1 MDLKTTLTGLF
12 ERLSGFSKERPQA
25 GQKYRLMGITAELLE
40 VIRQLRTEV
49 LVRVS
54 QEAPIDVDIDIDYG
68 ETAGQALQA
77 KLPEDMAG
85 WQSDKTL
92 SEMLAETVVVGR
104 LEAPEAETVT
114 SLFASTDGLSLPQLV
129 QVVNETLG
137 ELNSVLLRIDA
148 QLKRRHS
155 KEEYVRLYEAEKRR
169 YMSSGTSGRV
179 RQAFDEW
186 VELCDGAPTLED
198 IFDYRLEKVVHL
210 FQKNGVKADHVHR
223 ATHYKDEIDFEQLE
237 DEALRKSSYRYYSAL
252 RQMTDWRD
260 GYLVP
265 IPDKIG
271 QMFFLERHEENAK
284 ARRGTL
290 LRYLHKIELVQRE
303 LRRLLEAET
312 GGGDGTLN
320 YFAPE
325 KNLKVLLSEEWFEIH
340 RTDKQYDHRWTND
353 FVNALMASEHREYI
367 AEEWGKYKRQDYIR
381 GCVLG
386 LLKEG
391 GVIKGSLDSISRSAG
406 VCENYRTFS
415 KYMGQCRQEP
425 FAEWILDYIIKVPQK

>member
-1 MDLKTTLTGLF
+1 MDLNTTLTGLF

-155 KEEYVRLYEAEKRR
+155 NAER
-169 YMSSGTSGRV
+169 M
-179 RQAFDEW
+179 
-186 VELCDGAPTLED
+186 VES
-198 IFDYRLEKVVHL
+198 RS
-210 FQKNGVKADHVHR
+210 
-223 ATHYKDEIDFEQLE
+223 
-237 DEALRKSSYRYYSAL
+237 KSS
-252 RQMTDWRD
+252 
-260 GYLVP
+260 
-265 IPDKIG
+265 I
-271 QMFFLERHEENAK
+271 
-284 ARRGTL
+284 
-290 LRYLHKIELVQRE
+290 
-303 LRRLLEAET
+303 
-312 GGGDGTLN
+312 
-320 YFAPE
+320 
-325 KNLKVLLSEEWFEIH
+325 
-340 RTDKQYDHRWTND
+340 
-353 FVNALMASEHREYI
+353 
-367 AEEWGKYKRQDYIR
+367 
-381 GCVLG
+381 
-386 LLKEG
+386 
-391 GVIKGSLDSISRSAG
+391 
-406 VCENYRTFS
+406 
-415 KYMGQCRQEP
+415 
-425 FAEWILDYIIKVPQK
+425 

>member
-129 QVVNETLG
+129 QVVNETLD
-137 ELNSVLLRIDA
+137 ELNSVLLQIDA

-186 VELCDGAPTLED
+186 VELCDGVPTLED

-223 ATHYKDEIDFEQLE
+223 ATRYKDEIDFEQLE